1 MLVVFKLVLLFQ
13 PQTYHTIHNIGT
25 LRVQRTE
32 KVHSVSR
39 PIRHN
44 INATTAFKCSYTT
57 MAKIIAAAFVGN
69 GVTVNGRSYRQWAI
83 VAEGENTPIRT
94 IDGALLM
101 PLMMKGVVDFTDVKL
116 VAKALVGLEVE
127 VVENESG
134 YKELKFEEKPEEKPK
149 SKK

>member
-1 MLVVFKLVLLFQ
+1 
-13 PQTYHTIHNIGT
+13 
-25 LRVQRTE
+25 
-32 KVHSVSR
+32 
-39 PIRHN
+39 
-44 INATTAFKCSYTT
+44 

-69 GVTVNGRSYRQWAI
+69 GVTVSGRSYRQWAI
-83 VAEGENTPIRT
+83 VVEGKDAPIRT

-127 VVENESG
+127 VVTNKSG
-134 YKELKFEEKPEEKPK
+134 YNELKFEEKQEEKQEEKPK